1 MLNVAENRGKSIV
14 QEIRTQKSRVL
25 ERRVTTFAVWLLAA
39 GLSGPVGIVLHE
51 LGHYTVALASGFP
64 DTRMSFASAS
74 YQNSQN
80 FWQTLASGERETAA
94 TIYPL
99 HLAGLVAAAGPAVT
113 AFLMLLSVAVLF
125 FAKPADFL
133 AAFLAGLALMAGV
146 RSFTGIYY
154 ILAVRPYYPNARP
167 FFDEINIA
175 RAFDIP
181 VDWIAWPSVLV
192 ILLSWVIVVPR
203 LTPDRW
209 LKLPATIVGPII
221 GIFLWAQIGPFILP

>member
-1 MLNVAENRGKSIV
+1 V
-14 QEIRTQKSRVL
+14 QENLMQESRVQ
-25 ERRVTTFAVWLLAA
+25 ERRLITFAVWLLAA
-39 GLSGPVGIVLHE
+39 ALSGPLGIVLHE
-51 LGHYTVALASGFP
+51 LGHYTAALSSGFP
-64 DTRMSFASAS
+64 DSRISFASAS

-80 FWQTLASGERETAA
+80 FWQALASGERETAA

-113 AFLMLLSVAVLF
+113 AFLMLLSVAILF

-154 ILAVRPYYPNARP
+154 VIAVRPYYPNARP

-175 RAFDIP
+175 RAFDVP

-192 ILLSWVIVVPR
+192 ILLSWIIVVPR

-209 LKLPATIVGPII
+209 LKLPAVIMGPII
-221 GIFLWAQIGPFILP
+221 GIFLWAQIGPFIMP